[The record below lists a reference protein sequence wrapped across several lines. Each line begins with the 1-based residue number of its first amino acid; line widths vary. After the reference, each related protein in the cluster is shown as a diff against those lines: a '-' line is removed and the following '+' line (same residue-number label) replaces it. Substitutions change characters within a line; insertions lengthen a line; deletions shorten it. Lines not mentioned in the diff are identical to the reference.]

1 MVQPGD
7 TLGDIAKRYG
17 VDYNDIA
24 KDNNISD
31 PNYILPGQELTINSP
46 KSNDTSSNVS
56 NSSSISDSTSVS
68 NVTNNS
74 YDIPGST
81 STPEPTTIK
90 YIIQPGDT
98 LGDIAKKYGLD
109 YNNIAK
115 DNNISDPNYIITGQ
129 EIIIN
134 IKK

>member
-31 PNYILPGQELTINSP
+31 PNYILPGQELTISSP

-56 NSSSISDSTSVS
+56 NSSSISY
-68 NVTNNS
+68 VTNNS

-81 STPEPTTIK
+81 SIPETTAIK

-109 YNNIAK
+109 YNDIAK

>member
-56 NSSSISDSTSVS
+56 NSSSIS

-81 STPEPTTIK
+81 IIPETTTIK

-109 YNNIAK
+109 YNDIAK
-115 DNNISDPNYIITGQ
+115 DNNILDPNYIITGQ

>member
-56 NSSSISDSTSVS
+56 NSSSIS

-81 STPEPTTIK
+81 SIPETATIK

-109 YNNIAK
+109 YNDIAK

>member
-56 NSSSISDSTSVS
+56 NSTSVS

-74 YDIPGST
+74 YDIPAST

-109 YNNIAK
+109 YNDIAK